1 MFKNKRFMDLIIY
14 ALFGTLKH
22 SEPAYCLRSIEL
34 SPVWLKLFGT
44 DIKNAAF
51 WHRICNIMI

>member
-1 MFKNKRFMDLIIY
+1 MDLIIY